1 MDRMSHNSFGS
12 IAHQWIAHTSYSP
25 LSNTGAFAGVIV
37 GVTILCL
44 IIIVFLIYKI
54 KHPKLKLELN
64 TLSQNPARFSKLAIS
79 ATTATTGPI
88 NLPPQPDHAP
98 ESDHPP
104 DHTSSNPFSSLRRS
118 SRTTSANPAVVANSI
133 VSSRSGPVFTP
144 PGTPTDRNG
153 LNLSQRSEHPSLSH
167 PIPSSGS
174 SGTGGSHRGRAAR
187 TSTGAVSAQAQSQAV
202 PRLLPVPPHS
212 PPPYSSDHA
221 SFQPSS
227 SQGSSSAP
235 PLLSSREVL
244 SDEKRRSHRMSDG
257 ISRVSQSQP
266 FDGEHPI
273 RSTAP
278 STDNNPGAEGLQS
291 PFGDIHRAAPSSTL
305 ASPLRDSGM
314 SVSTEMEHGNA
325 PPSSWRSAL
334 SPFLLRPSSVVSD
347 PFNNKGFE
355 LPNWLESD
363 PYSRS
368 DQGPRTAASLCS
380 VAQRSVAAS
389 SKILP
394 SDTSI
399 RTLTPEPSEDDHDA
413 TLHVAVLAK
422 FRTTSVG
429 HGTDVE
435 GAPPGESVEGDGP
448 ESYAVQIYDGA
459 QRRGWG
465 TKDKKQ
471 PPPRLEMPRASSS
484 SRPRLLHLQQR
495 SSEMMQ
501 VASSSRSSISTGL
514 PLSAEFEAR
523 GLGRSFIQS
532 LMNKVLWSP
541 TTAMDNSQLLASPQP
556 STRSPE
562 EQSSWVRGDRFE
574 LPRVSMGA
582 ASSMLLPSEMGHG
595 DASSRLSPSELGH
608 GDTSSIRSNSAEVGW
623 IEPRPESVYTKRSSR
638 PISVPIDGNG
648 AIDTPQSVTDQK
660 QGSSVAPG
668 DQEPSQSQ
676 LQPRAL
682 SPKTVPPPS

>member
-1 MDRMSHNSFGS
+1 MDRSHLFS
-12 IAHQWIAHTSYSP
+12 SP

-44 IIIVFLIYKI
+44 IIIAVLIYKI
-54 KHPKLKLELN
+54 KHPKLKLEPH
-64 TLSQNPARFSKLAIS
+64 TLSQNSARFSKLAIS
-79 ATTATTGPI
+79 ATGPI
-88 NLPPQPDHAP
+88 KLPPQPDNAP
-98 ESDHPP
+98 EPDHPP

-118 SRTTSANPAVVANSI
+118 SRTTSANPAVLADSI
-133 VSSRSGPVFTP
+133 VSSRSGPLITP
-144 PGTPTDRNG
+144 PGTPSDRNG
-153 LNLSQRSEHPSLSH
+153 LNLSQGSEHPSLSH
-167 PIPSSGS
+167 PFASSGS
-174 SGTGGSHRGRAAR
+174 SGTEGSHRGQAAR
-187 TSTGAVSAQAQSQAV
+187 TSTGAVSAATFQAQAVAV

-212 PPPYSSDHA
+212 PPPYSSDRA

-227 SQGSSSAP
+227 SQGNPNAP
-235 PLLSSREVL
+235 SLLSSGVAL
-244 SDEKRRSHRMSDG
+244 SDEQRRSHRMSDG
-257 ISRVSQSQP
+257 ISRVGQSQS
-266 FDGEHPI
+266 FDGENQI

-278 STDNNPGAEGLQS
+278 STDNNPGTEGLQS
-291 PFGDIHRAAPSSTL
+291 PFGDLNRVAPSSTL
-305 ASPLRDSGM
+305 TGPLRDSVM
-314 SVSTEMEHGNA
+314 SLSTEMEQSNA

-363 PYSRS
+363 PYSQS
-368 DQGPRTAASLCS
+368 EQGARTGASLCS

-394 SDTSI
+394 SDTSL
-399 RTLTPEPSEDDHDA
+399 RTLTPEPSEDNHDA

-422 FRTTSVG
+422 FRTTTSLG

-435 GAPPGESVEGDGP
+435 GAAPGESVEGDGP

-465 TKDKKQ
+465 TKDKQ
-471 PPPRLEMPRASSS
+471 LPPRLQMPRASSS

-501 VASSSRSSISTGL
+501 AASSSHSSPTTGL

-541 TTAMDNSQLLASPQP
+541 TTAMDNSQLLTSPQA
-556 STRSPE
+556 STRGHE
-562 EQSSWVRGDRFE
+562 DQSSWVRGDRFD
-574 LPRVSMGA
+574 LPRVSIGA
-582 ASSMLLPSEMGHG
+582 ASSMLLPSELGHG
-595 DASSRLSPSELGH
+595 LASSKLSPSEVGH

-623 IEPRPESVYTKRSSR
+623 IEPRPESVNTRRSSR
-638 PISVPIDGNG
+638 PISVHIDIDGHG
-648 AIDTPQSVTDQK
+648 AIDISPGVSNQE
-660 QGSSVAPG
+660 QGSSVAAG
-668 DQEPSQSQ
+668 DQDPSQSQ
-676 LQPRAL
+676 LQPRAS
-682 SPKTVPPPS
+682 SPTSVPPPS